1 MSTHKHRT
9 KAEAHEEATNQDLR
23 DQYSRGQQI
32 DLIIIDSP
40 EQNNGREAFAR
51 HDDISVFVYP
61 GRNSLTANTHIK
73 ARVSEI
79 GENHL
84 KAVTLAVLD

>member
-1 MSTHKHRT
+1 MSTHKPRT

-23 DQYSRGQQI
+23 DQYTCGQQI
-32 DLIIIDSP
+32 DLVIIDSP

-51 HDDISVFVYP
+51 HDDVSVFIYP
-61 GRNSLTANTHIK
+61 GRSNLTAGTHIK

-79 GENHL
+79 GERHL
-84 KAVTLAVLD
+84 KAVTLFVLD